1 MRFDRPEI
9 WALAAVFMIAGLV
22 LTFGNIAEE
31 VLEGDVTKFDQT
43 ILLFF
48 RNATDISDPI
58 GPPWMEEIAKMVS
71 TQHRQRWNRIKDT
84 GGNLSKKLCL
94 INWMQRRGSL
104 CLVID

>member
-22 LTFGNIAEE
+22 LAFGNIAEE

-71 TQHRQRWNRIKDT
+71 TQHRQRWNRSKDT